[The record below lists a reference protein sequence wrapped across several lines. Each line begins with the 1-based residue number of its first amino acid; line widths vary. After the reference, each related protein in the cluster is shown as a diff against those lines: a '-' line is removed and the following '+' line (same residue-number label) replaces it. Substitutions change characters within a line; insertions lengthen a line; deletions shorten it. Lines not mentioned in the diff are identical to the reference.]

1 MPPFNNPN
9 FSFPETFELDSDV
22 PPGQIVSKAAKNSL
36 VNLSNLPDQLNVVQ
50 NAPTALDLSSVKWTA
65 KAQGNKDVTVEF
77 TASAGTF
84 QAVSTDK
91 VQVLGEGTGAIQLVG
106 KLPHIKNFLKNPQ
119 AIVYTG
125 ALNDFGPEVL
135 NINVIEEQVSSTIS
149 TTTIFIEEAP
159 ENQTGLPQEEEQVL
173 TTDGTTTQDTP
184 IISTTTIP
192 IEESPNEQIGTPQD
206 DVLTGDDGRDILI
219 GLGSNDLLIGNAGD
233 DTIQGD
239 DGKDTIIGGAGADS
253 LDGGADEDV
262 IQYLGSN
269 AGVQIDLNLGANGTQ
284 QASGGHAEGDTI
296 VNFEHVYGSDFADTI
311 TGDDG
316 RNILFGYDGD
326 DIINGGGGDDVIRGG
341 EGADTMDGGEGI
353 DWLRYVESVEGVT
366 VDLSVSMQVSGGDA
380 DGDVISGF
388 ENVQGSDHG
397 DIITG
402 DDAANYLIGFGG
414 DDMIS
419 GGVGRDSIRG
429 GEGADTLD
437 GGADVDTLQYTDSA
451 DGIVIDLNAD
461 ASGFQSASGGD
472 AEGDV
477 ISGFEN
483 VLGTNS
489 NDIITGDAGRNILNG
504 YAGDDI
510 LNGGDAKDALL
521 GGAGADQFVF
531 DTALAASNVDR
542 ILDFEAGIDMLML
555 AGEIFTGLVQGV
567 LSASAFHVAAGG
579 IADTADQR
587 IIYDAGNGNLYF
599 DEDGNGT
606 GEAMLFASLTSTPDL
621 EATDI
626 FIF

>member
-9 FSFPETFELDSDV
+9 FSFPETFNQDSDV
-22 PPGQIVSKAAKNSL
+22 PPGQIISEAAKNSP
-36 VNLSNLPDQLNVVQ
+36 VDLSNLPNQLVVVED
-50 NAPTALDLSSVKWTA
+50 APSALDLSSVEWKA
-65 KAQGNKDVTVEF
+65 KAQGNKNIVVEF
-77 TASAGTF
+77 AASAGTF
-84 QAVSTDK
+84 EALSTDK
-91 VQVLGEGTGAIQLVG
+91 VQVIGNGSGAIQLIG
-106 KLPHIKNFLKNPQ
+106 KLPHIKNFLENTQ
-119 AIVYTG
+119 AILYTG
-125 ALNDFGPEVL
+125 AANDFGKRDL
-135 NINVIEEQVSSTIS
+135 NINVIEDQVSSTVTS
-149 TTTIFIEEAP
+149 TTILIEEAP
-159 ENQTGLPQEEEQVL
+159 
-173 TTDGTTTQDTP
+173 D
-184 IISTTTIP
+184 
-192 IEESPNEQIGTPQD
+192 EQIGTPQD

-366 VDLSVSMQVSGGDA
+366 VDLSVSEQVSGGDA

-419 GGVGRDSIRG
+419 GGAGRDSIRG

-555 AGEIFTGLVQGV
+555 AGEIFTGLVQGA

-587 IIYDAGNGNLYF
+587 IIYDTGNGNLYF